1 MRLPS
6 RLSPLETA
14 IWSRNLP
21 PPLYVKRVQEYASL
35 QMVRLLLGCCSDGRN
50 GSVTVQVYSIMA
62 RAGNLPISV
71 QIGRFFQPHSFYSFT
86 SAVH

>member
-6 RLSPLETA
+6 RLSPLGAA
-14 IWSRNLP
+14 IWSRH
-21 PPLYVKRVQEYASL
+21 PLQPLHVKRAQGSASL

-71 QIGRFFQPHSFYSFT
+71 QIGRFFQPHSFYSFI